1 MPIMLTSWPYYSIML
16 CKFSYRSTFYIRK
29 SIYLYCTIHC
39 KNVWVVSTHLWLS
52 ELQSSIDVSNSGK
65 QKQVEITQ
73 MFLQCISSKPEA
85 IKLYSLL
92 VHNNYVQVHMRNTG
106 SKPEAHY

>member
-1 MPIMLTSWPYYSIML
+1 MEPYLDPPLATLLKKPSL
-16 CKFSYRSTFYIRK
+16 
-29 SIYLYCTIHC
+29 HC

-73 MFLQCISSKPEA
+73 TFLQCTA
-85 IKLYSLL
+85 L
-92 VHNNYVQVHMRNTG
+92 VTLMFAVFAVF
-106 SKPEAHY
+106 